1 MDEKKLSRRN
11 KKDLYIHRLVSVER
25 QKFSSSANDW
35 KKFEKYNESIAINVL
50 FVSHQKKEVRRAYI
64 SVATQST
71 WGR

>member
-11 KKDLYIHRLVSVER
+11 KKDLYI
-25 QKFSSSANDW
+25 KNFSSSANDW

-50 FVSHQKKEVRRAYI
+50 FVSHQKKEVRRTYI

-71 WGR
+71 

>member
-11 KKDLYIHRLVSVER
+11 KKDLYIK
-25 QKFSSSANDW
+25 KFSSSANDW

-71 WGR
+71 

>member
-11 KKDLYIHRLVSVER
+11 KKDLYI
-25 QKFSSSANDW
+25 KNFSSSANDW

-50 FVSHQKKEVRRAYI
+50 FVSHQKKEVRRTYI
-64 SVATQST
+64 SGATQST